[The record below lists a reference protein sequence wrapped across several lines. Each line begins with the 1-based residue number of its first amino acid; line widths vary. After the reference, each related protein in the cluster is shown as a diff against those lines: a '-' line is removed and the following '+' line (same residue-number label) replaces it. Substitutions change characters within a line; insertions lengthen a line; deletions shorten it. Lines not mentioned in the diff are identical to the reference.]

1 MPSTTRARV
10 AGAVLA
16 VTLAAGALGIS
27 AVRAD
32 PTPDLPP
39 VAADELLAS
48 SLRAMSSPPPVSGT
62 VRTHV
67 DLGLPSLPDI
77 STGAANGEAATA
89 ASMLLGDQT
98 FRLWRSPDGIRVSHL
113 ARFQEQV
120 LVANHAEAWAWD
132 SQSLSAVRLTPQDL
146 TTAVP
151 QGLARRVERSAPS
164 VPPSLGDPIRIART
178 VIEGVTPYALA
189 SVATPQRVAGR
200 DAYTLRLSPRSE
212 RTLVGVV
219 DVAIDAESRLPL
231 RLQVVPR
238 NTLDPSI
245 EVGFSAIDYGPID
258 PSIFAFHPPAEAS
271 ITDAGPALA
280 RVLSAAHVRRL
291 AAMHGDPS
299 RADVKAC
306 RALLR
311 QARSAP
317 SPTMRVFGQGFGLI
331 LAVRVS
337 EVPAELR
344 SMLPYAGPLASAAL
358 VDRGRSAWIVAGAVT
373 PDALSSVQSRLP

>member
-1 MPSTTRARV
+1 M

-16 VTLAAGALGIS
+16 LTLAAGALGIS
-27 AVRAD
+27 AVRAE

-67 DLGLPSLPDI
+67 DLGVPALPEI
-77 STGAANGEAATA
+77 SAGAGAGGTATA

-113 ARFQEQV
+113 GRFEEQV

-132 SQSLSAVRLTPQDL
+132 SQSLSAVRLTPQGLAD
-146 TTAVP
+146 AVP
-151 QGLARRVERSAPS
+151 WGLARRAQRAAPS

-178 VIEGVTPYALA
+178 VLEGVSPYAVA
-189 SVATPQRVAGR
+189 SVATPESVAGR
-200 DAYTLRLSPRSE
+200 DSYTLRLRPRSE
-212 RTLVGVV
+212 RTLVGAI
-219 DVAIDAESRLPL
+219 DVAIDAETRLPL

-238 NTLDPSI
+238 NALDPSI
-245 EVGFSAIDYGPID
+245 EVGFSSIEFGPID
-258 PSIFAFHPPAEAS
+258 PSMFTFHPPAEAS
-271 ITDAGPALA
+271 VTDAGPALA
-280 RVLSAAHVRRL
+280 RILGDAHTRRL
-291 AAMHGDPS
+291 AAMGDDPAK
-299 RADVKAC
+299 ADMNAR

-311 QARSAP
+311 EARRAP
-317 SPTMRVFGQGFGLI
+317 LPTMRFFGKGFGLI

-337 EVPAELR
+337 EVPGELR
-344 SMLPYAGPLASAAL
+344 SMLPYSGPLASATL
-358 VDRGRSAWIVAGAVT
+358 VDREHGTWIVAGAVT

>member
-1 MPSTTRARV
+1 
-10 AGAVLA
+10 
-16 VTLAAGALGIS
+16 
-27 AVRAD
+27 
-32 PTPDLPP
+32 
-39 VAADELLAS
+39 
-48 SLRAMSSPPPVSGT
+48 
-62 VRTHV
+62 V

-77 STGAANGEAATA
+77 STGAANGDAATA

-120 LVANHAEAWAWD
+120 LVANHVEAWAWD

-146 TTAVP
+146 TAAVP
-151 QGLARRVERSAPS
+151 EGLARRVERSAAS
-164 VPPSLGDPIRIART
+164 LPPSLGDPIRIART
-178 VIEGVTPYALA
+178 LLEGVSPYAVA
-189 SVATPQRVAGR
+189 SVATPEVVAGR
-200 DAYTLRLSPRSE
+200 DAYTLRLRPRSE
-212 RTLVGVV
+212 RTLVGAV
-219 DVAIDAESRLPL
+219 DVAIDAETRLPL

-238 NTLDPSI
+238 NTIDPSI

-271 ITDAGPALA
+271 VTDAGPALA

-299 RADVKAC
+299 KADVKAC

-311 QARSAP
+311 QARSSP
-317 SPTMRVFGQGFGLI
+317 SPTMRVFGEGFGLI

-344 SMLPYAGPLASAAL
+344 SMLPYSGPLASAAL
-358 VDRGRSAWIVAGAVT
+358 VDRGQSGWIVAGAVT

>member
-1 MPSTTRARV
+1 MGRAL
-10 AGAVLA
+10 LA
-16 VTLAAGALGIS
+16 LTLAAGAFSIS
-27 AVRAD
+27 AVRAE

-48 SLRAMSSPPPVSGT
+48 SLRALSSPPPVSGT

-67 DLGLPSLPDI
+67 DLGLPALPDI
-77 STGAANGEAATA
+77 STGAASGGTATA

-98 FRLWRSPDGIRVSHL
+98 FRLWRSPDGIRISHL

-132 SQSLSAVRLTPQDL
+132 SQSLHAARLTPQDL
-146 TTAVP
+146 SAAVP
-151 QGLARRVERSAPS
+151 QGLARSVERSAPS

-178 VIEGVTPYALA
+178 VLEGVSPYAVT
-189 SVATPQRVAGR
+189 SVATPERVAGR

-212 RTLVGVV
+212 RTLVGAI
-219 DVAIDAESRLPL
+219 DVAIDAKTRLPL

-245 EVGFSAIDYGPID
+245 EVGFSAINYGSID
-258 PSIFAFHPPAEAS
+258 PSIFTFDPPAEAS
-271 ITDAGPALA
+271 VTDAGPALA

-291 AAMHGDPS
+291 AAMRGDPAK
-299 RADVKAC
+299 ADINAC
-306 RALLR
+306 RAMHR
-311 QARSAP
+311 EAHRSRI
-317 SPTMRVFGQGFGLI
+317 PTMRVFGEGFGLI

-337 EVPAELR
+337 EVPAALR
-344 SMLPYAGPLASAAL
+344 SMLPYSGPLASAAL
-358 VDRGRSAWIVAGAVT
+358 VDRGNAAWIVAGAVT
-373 PDALSSVQSRLP
+373 SDALSSVQPRLP